1 MSHGWRFPGM
11 TVNSKHLQLL
21 NSTAPGLKE
30 KKYIPGGKEIDLSH
44 VTAGI
49 CRATWLHN
57 HKEMK
62 IKLCC
67 PRQ

>member
-1 MSHGWRFPGM
+1 M

-30 KKYIPGGKEIDLSH
+30 KNYIPGGKEIDLSH

-49 CRATWLHN
+49 CRAT
-57 HKEMK
+57 
-62 IKLCC
+62 
-67 PRQ
+67 